1 MAARH
6 VLTVNQVLEIILRW
20 LECRDWEKAFMD
32 VIPKRKLPQLYTQG
46 EVNPTDVENCDDN
59 ASDPGESDGESEES
73 ESLEIRAVTMGGVN
87 EGNVGSDD
95 GNGDGGTDD
104 DKINIY

>member
-46 EVNPTDVENCDDN
+46 EVNPKDVEYCDDN
-59 ASDPGESDGESEES
+59 TSDPGESDGETEEP
-73 ESLEIRAVTMGGVN
+73 ESLEIRAVTMGDVN
-87 EGNVGSDD
+87 EGNIGSD
-95 GNGDGGTDD
+95 GGIGSGDPMM
-104 DKINIY
+104 IR